1 MHQEDQPEVIVGFMA
16 MLIGII
22 IGWSLTVISGAKQ
35 PVTPSPPF
43 EGHPDWPQ
51 GVGR

>member
-1 MHQEDQPEVIVGFMA
+1 MHQEDPPEIVIGFMA
-16 MLIGII
+16 MCVGII
-22 IGWSLTVISGAKQ
+22 MGWSLIAIFELKQ